1 MKFTNT
7 ISIFTATAAALTRAQ
22 VNIQLNGGGACQLAN
37 VQNPNNPSLFQNG
50 AMVQIST
57 TRVCTCLNGEFLNC
71 RMPAEN
77 DARIG
82 VVVRPGLQVIN
93 NEEEEVNRPDSVAR
107 SLLQISQDFKPEDF
121 VIDFRKVP
129 VESMGIGGLVQAVNL
144 ANAPVLAV
152 GAMAITRFTID
163 PCGINLPHV
172 HPRGT
177 ELIFV
182 FKGSLLRT
190 VFAEENGGR
199 IITNDITNDTTT
211 FFPQG
216 LMHYQQNMGCD
227 TIAFASSLNSADPGV
242 QTITTQFFK
251 FPIEGVAGSLG
262 IDTKQA
268 EELRDG
274 IPINIVLADK
284 ARGQCLQKCGLA

>member
-1 MKFTNT
+1 MKFT
-7 ISIFTATAAALTRAQ
+7 SLFFGVFATATTVQSQKL
-22 VNIQLNGGGACQLAN
+22 GACSLAN
-37 VQNPNNPSLFQNG
+37 TNSGSPTIFPNESLVQ
-50 AMVQIST
+50 VST
-57 TRVCTCLNGEFLNC
+57 TRTCLCENGEFINC
-71 RMPAEN
+71 RAPIPGEAGVMVRPEIKIMPAE
-77 DARIG
+77 I
-82 VVVRPGLQVIN
+82 
-93 NEEEEVNRPDSVAR
+93 EEIVRPDSIDR
-107 SLLQISQDFKPEDF
+107 SHLQISMDFKPEDF

-129 VESMGIGGLVQAVNL
+129 VESMGIGGLVQPQGLGN
-144 ANAPVLAV
+144 NPVLAL
-152 GAMAITRFTID
+152 GNMAITRFTLD

-199 IITNDITNDTTT
+199 IITNDITNDTST

-242 QTITTQFFK
+242 QTITTQFFR
-251 FPIEGVAGSLG
+251 FPIEGIAGSLG
-262 IDTKQA
+262 VDAKEAQKLA
-268 EELRDG
+268 DG
-274 IPINIVLADK
+274 IPINIVLADQ
-284 ARGQCLQKCGLA
+284 ARGQCLKKCGLA